1 MRWLGMMVAMLSLA
15 ACISY
20 TREPA
25 PTVVVPSGAS
35 VVCPN
40 GTAAVYSNGAYRC

>member
-1 MRWLGMMVAMLSLA
+1 MRWLAIVMATLSLA

-20 TREPA
+20 TREPT

-40 GTAAVYSNGAYRC
+40 GTAAVYSSGAYRC